1 MRNRIVFCPECRQ
14 EVEYSV
20 KENTE
25 CAERKGEIYEF
36 ASRDAYCKKCGGEVY
51 VAELEDANLQA
62 FNDAYHQ
69 SHKDEGMLT

>member
-1 MRNRIVFCPECRQ
+1 MSLLHGMLI
-14 EVEYSV
+14 
-20 KENTE
+20 
-25 CAERKGEIYEF
+25 A
-36 ASRDAYCKKCGGEVY
+36 KKCGGEVY